1 MILSNIVY
9 LLQIY
14 EGLRQNS
21 GRCELREKISVIF
34 IAEAEAG
41 DKLLHGKNRVENIL
55 RKNHCA
61 CFLVSFRHQPFP
73 VHGF

>member
-41 DKLLHGKNRVENIL
+41 DKLIVF
-55 RKNHCA
+55 C
-61 CFLVSFRHQPFP
+61 PFMYE
-73 VHGF
+73 